1 MVMTTDIMNV
11 KSLIIASSKKAMS
24 VVAPRSHAFGPSAAG
39 KFIKK
44 GKTLSERYASLKTG
58 IFSKQSPVA

>member
-1 MVMTTDIMNV
+1 MTGIMFN
-11 KSLIIASSKKAMS
+11 SSIIIASKKAMS

-44 GKTLSERYASLKTG
+44 RKDFK
-58 IFSKQSPVA
+58 

>member
-11 KSLIIASSKKAMS
+11 KSSIIASSKKTIPA
-24 VVAPRSHAFGPSAAG
+24 VAPCSHAFGPSAAG

-44 GKTLSERYASLKTG
+44 RKDFK
-58 IFSKQSPVA
+58 